1 MRKDGRKRSQLYT
14 LYMAEKMLLV
24 VDIAK
29 FSVEERI
36 AILSAATELPVSV
49 RAATRSLPAF
59 FPLLL
64 RFSTPRR

>member
-1 MRKDGRKRSQLYT
+1 
-14 LYMAEKMLLV
+14 MAEKMLLV